1 MGSQAGTKWHKGQ
14 WVPGHMN
21 QHAKRQSGG
30 YEDGMS
36 SIGPQVTVRVCLR
49 PEAYNIP
56 VLVDRAGDG
65 SDWIRIGWLS

>member
-1 MGSQAGTKWHKGQ
+1 
-14 WVPGHMN
+14 
-21 QHAKRQSGG
+21 
-30 YEDGMS
+30 MS